1 MLLQLRF
8 LFLLSLLVSLNN
20 LKSFFRTKM
29 WLVVPFIFNS
39 LLYSFVELRL
49 DLDVQK
55 LLVYFELV
63 FNLANWLISVHKF
76 VFNLVVEMRFLIGSK
91 LFNSQQLIFVSFQS
105 AIGHYICRCL
115 ENSTVFFKIFIVGI
129 IHCKRTIRL

>member
-1 MLLQLRF
+1 MQLRF
-8 LFLLSLLVSLNN
+8 LFLLSLLVGLNN

-39 LLYSFVELRL
+39 LLYFFVELRL
-49 DLDVQK
+49 DLDIQK

-63 FNLANWLISVHKF
+63 LNLANWLISVHNF
-76 VFNLVVEMRFLIGSK
+76 VFNLVVELRFLIGSK

-115 ENSTVFFKIFIVGI
+115 KNSTVFLKIFIIGI
-129 IHCKRTIRL
+129 IHCERTIRL